1 MQLTDF
7 LTTDRIACNVSAHS
21 KKRALE
27 ELSELISHDQH
38 SISATDIFD
47 CLLSRERLGGTGIG
61 FGVAIPHGRLKDS
74 DHTTAALVQLN
85 NGIDFDAIDNQPVD
99 LVFALLVPEAAT
111 QEHLQLLA
119 GLATLFSQS
128 AFCER
133 LRRARDRETLLELL
147 AAQELAQVGA

>member
-27 ELSELISHDQH
+27 ELSELISHDQQ

-85 NGIDFDAIDNQPVD
+85 HAIDNQPVD
-99 LVFALLVPEAAT
+99 LLFALVVPEQAT
-111 QEHLQLLA
+111 EDHLKILA
-119 GLATLFSQS
+119 
-128 AFCER
+128 
-133 LRRARDRETLLELL
+133 LL
-147 AAQELAQVGA
+147 AAMFKDDELRSHLREAKNPDEIMQLIRDWQHHS

>member
-7 LTTDRIACNVSAHS
+7 LTTDRIACNVDAQS

-27 ELSELISHDQH
+27 KLGELLSHDQN

-74 DHTTAALVQLN
+74 NHTTAALIQLN
-85 NGIDFDAIDNQPVD
+85 HGIDFDAADNQPVD
-99 LVFALLVPEAAT
+99 LLFALVVPDKAT
-111 QEHLQLLA
+111 EEHLKILA
-119 GLATLFSQS
+119 
-128 AFCER
+128 
-133 LRRARDRETLLELL
+133 LL
-147 AAQELAQVGA
+147 AAMFKEDDMRAHLREAESPEGVMQLIREWQSRS

>member
-27 ELSELISHDQH
+27 ELSELISHDQQ

-74 DHTTAALVQLN
+74 DHTR
-85 NGIDFDAIDNQPVD
+85 DNQ
-99 LVFALLVPEAAT
+99 
-111 QEHLQLLA
+111 
-119 GLATLFSQS
+119 
-128 AFCER
+128 CK
-133 LRRARDRETLLELL
+133 
-147 AAQELAQVGA
+147 

>member
-7 LTTDRIACNVSAHS
+7 LTTDRIACNVNAHS

-27 ELSELISHDQH
+27 ELSELISHDQT
-38 SISATDIFD
+38 SISATAIFD

-74 DHTTAALVQLN
+74 NHTTAALIQLS

-99 LVFALLVPEAAT
+99 LLFALVVPDNAT
-111 QEHLQLLA
+111 EEHLKILA
-119 GLATLFSQS
+119 
-128 AFCER
+128 
-133 LRRARDRETLLELL
+133 LL
-147 AAQELAQVGA
+147 AAMFKEDETRAQLREAKNPEDIMQLIREWQSQN